1 MPFPYTQFVI
11 SYGEYMQLTQLKKL
25 VLDSLENSK
34 ARDVVA
40 LDVRHLTD
48 ITDYMIICSGTSNRH
63 TRTIAD
69 HLAVKS
75 KSRGV
80 RPLSVEGEETGEWVL
95 VDLADI
101 IVHIMLPETREFYSL
116 EKLWSVPSAA
126 KPVPKTAKKAAKP
139 AKKATPAAKPAKKR
153 VAVKAAAKKAP
164 ARKPAAKVAKPKT
177 AATKHKTVT
186 RKAKAAS

>member
-1 MPFPYTQFVI
+1 
-11 SYGEYMQLTQLKKL
+11 MQLTQLKKL

-126 KPVPKTAKKAAKP
+126 KPAPKTAKKAAKP
-139 AKKATPAAKPAKKR
+139 AKKAAPAAKPAKRTAAKP
-153 VAVKAAAKKAP
+153 AAKKVA
-164 ARKPAAKVAKPKT
+164 ARKPAAKAAKPKT
-177 AATKHKTVT
+177 ATTKQKTAT